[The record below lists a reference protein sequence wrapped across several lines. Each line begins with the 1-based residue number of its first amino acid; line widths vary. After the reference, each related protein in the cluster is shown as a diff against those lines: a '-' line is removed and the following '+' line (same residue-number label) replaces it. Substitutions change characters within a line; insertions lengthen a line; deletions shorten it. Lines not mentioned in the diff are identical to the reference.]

1 MLLLKLF
8 KIIYIPELPSSISPL
23 KIQIS
28 NGFSKKSLTG
38 YTEELSNNKL
48 STSLFLINM
57 LLKKE

>member
-28 NGFSKKSLTG
+28 NGFSKKSLIG